1 LFFFFSFESILRKKL
16 DEEFGDVVVV
26 VLGDVESIFCDVVDD
41 IIVLLIMMMIML
53 LLMIILFL
61 LQIKVLVEI

>member
-16 DEEFGDVVVV
+16 EEEFGDVVV